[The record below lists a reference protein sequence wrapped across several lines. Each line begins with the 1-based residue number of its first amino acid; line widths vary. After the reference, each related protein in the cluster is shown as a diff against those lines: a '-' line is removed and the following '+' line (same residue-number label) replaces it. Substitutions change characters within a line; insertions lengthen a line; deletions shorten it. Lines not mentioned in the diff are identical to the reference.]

1 MRLFKHLYA
10 QVILGIIIGI
20 ILGAVSPEFAVSLKP
35 FADIFIKLIKVL
47 IAPIIFLTIVSGIAA
62 MKSLKA
68 VGKIGGAALL
78 YFILTTLIALT
89 IGLVVAN
96 FIPMGQGMHI
106 NPHSLDIK
114 SAQAYIGK
122 AEQMD
127 SISGFILNIIPHT
140 FVSAFSDGEILQ
152 VLFIAILFATGL
164 LMYGE
169 KGQPIVEAIQHLSKV
184 FFKIIHSIMYYA
196 PLAAC
201 AAMAFT
207 IGKYGLNTL
216 AGLIGLL
223 LCFYLTC
230 IIFIIVILGLVLR
243 LYCKISIF
251 DVIRYIKT
259 EILIVLGTSSSE
271 TVLPNLIEK
280 LGRLGCDKSVVG
292 LVIPTGYSFNLD
304 GTAIYLSLAAIFISQ
319 ALDVPLTLE
328 QQLFML
334 GVMLI
339 SSKGAAGVTGSGFII
354 LASTLAAI
362 GTVPV
367 AGIVIILGIDRFMS
381 EGRAI
386 TNMIGNTVATIIIAK
401 WQRKLDLT
409 VAKTNLRKTR

>member
-20 ILGAVSPEFAVSLKP
+20 ILGALSPQFAVSLKP

-62 MKSLKA
+62 MKSLKS
-68 VGKIGGAALL
+68 VGKIGGAALI
-78 YFILTTLIALT
+78 YFLITTTLALT
-89 IGLVVAN
+89 IGLIVAN
-96 FIPMGQGMHI
+96 LIPMGSGMHI
-106 NPHSLDIK
+106 NANTLDMHAA
-114 SAQAYIGK
+114 SAYIGK

-152 VLFIAILFATGL
+152 VLFVAILFATGL

-169 KGQPIVEAIQHLSKV
+169 KGQPILEGIQHLSKV

-207 IGKYGLNTL
+207 IGKYGLHTL

-230 IIFIIVILGLVLR
+230 IIFLVVILGLILR
-243 LYCKISIF
+243 IYCKISIF
-251 DVIRYIKT
+251 SVIRYIKT

-280 LGRLGCDKSVVG
+280 LGKLGCDKSVVG

-304 GTAIYLSLAAIFISQ
+304 GTAIYLSLAAIFIAQ

-339 SSKGAAGVTGSGFII
+339 SSKGAAGVTGSGFVI
-354 LASTLAAI
+354 LASTLAAV

-401 WQRKLDLT
+401 WQKKLDLS
-409 VAKTNLRKTR
+409 VMAKHLQKTT